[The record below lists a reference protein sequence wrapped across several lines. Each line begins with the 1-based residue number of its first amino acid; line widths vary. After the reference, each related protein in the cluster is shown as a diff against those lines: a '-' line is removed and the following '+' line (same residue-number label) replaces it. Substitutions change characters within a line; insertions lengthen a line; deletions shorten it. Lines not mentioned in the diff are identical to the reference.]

1 MQRYDDYYRIL
12 QVHNLAEPEVIE
24 SAYKRLVR
32 KYHPDANGGKMAEE
46 QMVKIN
52 QAYEVLSNPE
62 KRYKYDIYWRSSY
75 SKPGYSSSDRV
86 KKNTDNS
93 AETFAAKYV
102 MNEYFK
108 GISQSNFQLSYELIT
123 DLDKKRISMNDFII
137 WQGAVSRIFHLE
149 EYDIKPCKTNEGI
162 SISRMREYGFS
173 TAVKF
178 TVDVTEANIVM
189 DMVEKSSFT
198 KMCVLENNKW
208 RVFLGYENL
217 QPIINKFNSL
227 SGLLT
232 AKSVIDELVE
242 KHSRTDALTGLLN
255 KRGILER
262 IEGEILRYNRY
273 GNIFSLVMC
282 RVVIKVSA
290 SPDIKLRAEEHAMK
304 TAGEMLVNTLRN
316 LDIVGRYEDNIFL
329 ILLPETS
336 GLSANKAVSRLNR
349 ELKDIVI
356 LYENKLVK
364 LAFNFTS
371 AEYAS
376 SIEET
381 FSKLT

>member
-1 MQRYDDYYRIL
+1 
-12 QVHNLAEPEVIE
+12 
-24 SAYKRLVR
+24 
-32 KYHPDANGGKMAEE
+32 
-46 QMVKIN
+46 
-52 QAYEVLSNPE
+52 
-62 KRYKYDIYWRSSY
+62 
-75 SKPGYSSSDRV
+75 
-86 KKNTDNS
+86 
-93 AETFAAKYV
+93 
-102 MNEYFK
+102 
-108 GISQSNFQLSYELIT
+108 
-123 DLDKKRISMNDFII
+123 
-137 WQGAVSRIFHLE
+137 
-149 EYDIKPCKTNEGI
+149 
-162 SISRMREYGFS
+162 
-173 TAVKF
+173 
-178 TVDVTEANIVM
+178 M

-336 GLSANKAVSRLNR
+336 GPSANKAVSRLNR